1 MAGSKSDYLENKIL
15 DLVWGNQAFSPP
27 STIYVALFTAAPNDA
42 GGGTEVSGGSYSRV
56 GVQNNATNW
65 PAASGGQKENGTAIN
80 FPQATLAWGT
90 VVAVGFFDAAT
101 NGNLLA
107 WADLAAS
114 KAVGVGDTI
123 SFPAGNIMI
132 TEE

>member
-15 DLVWGNQAFSPP
+15 DLIWGNQAFSPP

-65 PAASGGQKENGTAIN
+65 PAASGGQKQNGVAIN
-80 FPQATLAWGT
+80 FPQATTSWGT

-107 WADLAAS
+107 WANLAAN

-123 SFPAGNIMI
+123 SFPVGSITI